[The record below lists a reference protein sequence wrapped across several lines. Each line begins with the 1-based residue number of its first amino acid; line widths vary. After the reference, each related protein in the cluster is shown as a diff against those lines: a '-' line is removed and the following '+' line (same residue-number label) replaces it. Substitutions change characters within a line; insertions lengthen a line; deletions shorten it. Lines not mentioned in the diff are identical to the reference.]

1 MSFTSAN
8 RDERVFDDPHAFK
21 IDRTAND
28 HLTFGFGVH
37 YCCMGSNLARMEIA
51 VMLDRLLDRLPDL
64 PLAAGGEVRR
74 GQSAL
79 SETILSVPV
88 EF

>member
-1 MSFTSAN
+1 MSFTFAN

-51 VMLDRLLDRLPDL
+51 VVLDRLIDRL
-64 PLAAGGEVRR
+64 EVRR

>member
-1 MSFTSAN
+1 
-8 RDERVFDDPHAFK
+8 
-21 IDRTAND
+21 
-28 HLTFGFGVH
+28 
-37 YCCMGSNLARMEIA
+37 MGSNLARMEIA
-51 VMLDRLLDRLPDL
+51 VVLDRLLDRLPDL
-64 PLAAGGEVRR
+64 RLAAGGEVRR

>member
-8 RDERVFDDPHAFK
+8 RDERVVDDPHAFK
-21 IDRTAND
+21 IDRTPND
-28 HLTFGFGVH
+28 HLTCGFGVH
-37 YCCMGSNLARMEIA
+37 YCMGSNLARMEIA
-51 VMLDRLLDRLPDL
+51 VVLDRLLDRLPDL
-64 PLAAGGEVRR
+64 RLAAGGEVRR